1 MTTRRFQEPNCYRK
15 SLSAITFPAKRFKL
29 QAGGPLEEL
38 RLGSG
43 KAILASGTRKVFYP
57 EGIDFPIPFK
67 EGPYAFL
74 YQKIKMS
81 LSVIILL
88 FILALVSFFFSAS
101 ETAIIGLN
109 KIRLRHM
116 VAQGIKRAQSVH
128 RLITKLDKFIAA
140 ILIGN
145 NFVNIAMSV
154 IITAVFVQI
163 YGYHWGAIISTLVS
177 GIFILILCEITPKIL
192 SIKHSERIA
201 LFSAPFM
208 EIFIGILQPIIRI
221 FIGISNFIL
230 RMLRIETTKR
240 SPLITEEELRLMIEI
255 GKEEGVLSDE
265 EMKMLHRIF
274 EFGDT
279 KVSEVMVP
287 KEKIT
292 GVNIN
297 SRPEELL
304 NIFVEEGHARLP
316 VYEDSVDNIIG
327 IIYARDLLYVL
338 RDKGLF
344 VLQDLV
350 QKPYYV
356 PGTLRVNELLKR
368 FQIDKVQIAIVVDEH
383 KGTIGLVT
391 LEDLIEEIVGEI
403 EEGHTNHV
411 SDKN

>member
-1 MTTRRFQEPNCYRK
+1 
-15 SLSAITFPAKRFKL
+15 
-29 QAGGPLEEL
+29 
-38 RLGSG
+38 
-43 KAILASGTRKVFYP
+43 
-57 EGIDFPIPFK
+57 
-67 EGPYAFL
+67 
-74 YQKIKMS
+74 MS
-81 LSVIILL
+81 LSVIIFL

-116 VAQGIKRAQSVH
+116 VAQGIKRAQSIH

-154 IITAVFVQI
+154 IITAVFVKI
-163 YGYHWGAIISTLVS
+163 YGYHWGVIISTLVS

-192 SIKHSERIA
+192 AIKHSERIA

-230 RMLRIETTKR
+230 MMLRIETTKR

-279 KVSEVMVP
+279 KVSEVMVL
-287 KEKIT
+287 KDKII

-297 SRPEELL
+297 SGPEGLL

-316 VYEDSVDNIIG
+316 IYEDSVDNIIG

-368 FQIDKVQIAIVVDEH
+368 FQIDRVQIAIVVDEH
-383 KGTIGLVT
+383 KRTIGLVT

-403 EEGHTNHV
+403 EEGHTNHAF
-411 SDKN
+411 